1 MNFEGYF
8 YLGKI
13 AKLHGYKG
21 EVSLF
26 LDVTN
31 PSDYNQL
38 ERIFVDVDGV
48 LVPFFIDQLKLKNK
62 GFVAVKFQGINDEDA
77 AKKLLKKSIY
87 LPEEELADL
96 DDNQFYDHEISGYN
110 VVDTIK
116 GDIGIVDTVID
127 LVSNPLLRLE
137 KDGKEVLIPIF
148 EGLIQKVDRKKKIL
162 YIQAP
167 EGLIDLYLG

>member
-31 PSDYNQL
+31 PSDYSNL
-38 ERIFVDVDGV
+38 ERVFVDIDGV
-48 LVPFFIDQLKLKNK
+48 LVPFFIEVLKPKNK
-62 GFVAVKFQGINDEDA
+62 GFIAVKFQDVNDENA

-87 LPEEELADL
+87 LPESELSEL
-96 DDNQFYDHEISGYN
+96 NEKSFYDHEISGYKVFDSN
-110 VVDTIK
+110 K
-116 GDIGIVDTVID
+116 GFIGLVDTVID
-127 LVSNPLLRLE
+127 LVSNPLLRIE
-137 KDGKEVLIPIF
+137 MNNQEILIPIF
-148 EGLIQKVDRKKKIL
+148 KGLIQHVDREKKELHIL
-162 YIQAP
+162 AP
-167 EGLIDLYLG
+167 EGLIDLYLN

>member
-31 PSDYNQL
+31 PTEYNRL
-38 ERIFVDVDGV
+38 ERVFVDVDGV
-48 LVPFFIDQLKLKNK
+48 LVPFFIDQLKPKNK
-62 GFVAVKFQGINDEDA
+62 GFVAVKFQDINDENS
-77 AKKLLKKSIY
+77 AKILLKKSIY
-87 LPEEELADL
+87 LPDNELSEL
-96 DDNQFYDHEISGYN
+96 NGTSFYDHEISGYK
-110 VVDTIK
+110 VYDQVK
-116 GDIGIVDTVID
+116 GYIGIADTVID
-127 LVSNPLLRLE
+127 LKSNPLLRIEFNKMEIL
-137 KDGKEVLIPIF
+137 VPIF
-148 EGLIQKVDRKKKIL
+148 DGLISKVDRSNKEL

-167 EGLIDLYLG
+167 EGLIDLYIG

>member
-31 PSDYNQL
+31 PADYNKL
-38 ERIFVDVDGV
+38 KRVFVDVDGV
-48 LVPFFIDQLKLKNK
+48 LIPFFIDQLKPKNK
-62 GFVAVKFQGINDEDA
+62 GFIAVKFQDINEEIA

-87 LPEEELADL
+87 LPEDELAELSDTS
-96 DDNQFYDHEISGYN
+96 FYDHEISGFKVY
-110 VVDTIK
+110 DQIK
-116 GDIGIVDTVID
+116 GFIGIVDTVID
-127 LVSNPLLRLE
+127 LTANPLLRIEFNTNEIL
-137 KDGKEVLIPIF
+137 VPIF
-148 EGLIQKVDRKKKIL
+148 DGLIKNVDRDKKEL
-162 YIQAP
+162 HIQAP
-167 EGLIDLYLG
+167 DGLIDLYIG

>member
-31 PSDYNQL
+31 PADYNQL
-38 ERIFVDVDGV
+38 KRVFVDVDGV
-48 LVPFFIDQLKLKNK
+48 LIPFFIDQLKPKNK
-62 GFVAVKFQGINDEDA
+62 GFVAVKFQDINEEIA

-87 LPEEELADL
+87 LPEDELAELSDTS
-96 DDNQFYDHEISGYN
+96 FYDHEISGFKVY
-110 VVDTIK
+110 DQIK
-116 GDIGIVDTVID
+116 GFIGIVDTVID
-127 LVSNPLLRLE
+127 LTSNPLLRIEFNTNEIL
-137 KDGKEVLIPIF
+137 VPIF
-148 EGLIQKVDRKKKIL
+148 DGLIKNVDRDKKEL
-162 YIQAP
+162 HIQAP
-167 EGLIDLYLG
+167 DGLIDLYIG

>member
-31 PSDYNQL
+31 PSDYNKL
-38 ERIFVDVDGV
+38 ERVFVDVDGV
-48 LVPFFIDQLKLKNK
+48 LIPFFVDQLKPKNK
-62 GFVAVKFQGINDEDA
+62 GFVAVKFQDVNEEIA

-87 LPEEELADL
+87 LPEDELAELSDTS
-96 DDNQFYDHEISGYN
+96 FYDHEISGFKVY
-110 VVDTIK
+110 DQIK
-116 GDIGIVDTVID
+116 GFIGIVDTVID
-127 LVSNPLLRLE
+127 LTSNPLLRIEFNTNEIL
-137 KDGKEVLIPIF
+137 VPIF
-148 EGLIQKVDRKKKIL
+148 DGLIKNVDRDKKEL
-162 YIQAP
+162 HIQAP
-167 EGLIDLYLG
+167 DGLIDLYIG

>member
-31 PSDYNQL
+31 PKDYNQL
-38 ERIFVDVDGV
+38 KRVFVDVDGV
-48 LVPFFIDQLKLKNK
+48 LVPFFIDQLKTKNK
-62 GFVAVKFQGINDEDA
+62 GFVAVRLQDVNDEKTA
-77 AKKLLKKSIY
+77 EKLLKKSIY
-87 LPEEELADL
+87 LPENELSEL
-96 DDNQFYDHEISGYN
+96 DETSFYDHEIIGYKVIDN
-110 VVDTIK
+110 IK
-116 GDIGIVDTVID
+116 GYIGIVDTVID

-137 KDGKEVLIPIF
+137 FEGKEVLLPIF
-148 EGLIQKVDRKKKIL
+148 EGLIQLVDRDKKEL
-162 YIQAP
+162 HIQAP
-167 EGLIDLYLG
+167 EGLIDLYI

>member
-38 ERIFVDVDGV
+38 ERVFVDVDGV
-48 LVPFFIDQLKLKNK
+48 LVPFFIDLLKLKNK
-62 GFVAVKFQGINDEDA
+62 GFVAVKFQDVNDESA

-87 LPEEELADL
+87 LPESELSVL
-96 DDNQFYDHEISGYN
+96 PETNFYDHEISGYK
-110 VVDTIK
+110 VYDQVK
-116 GDIGIVDTVID
+116 GYIGIADTVID
-127 LVSNPLLRLE
+127 LKSNPLLRIE
-137 KDGKEVLIPIF
+137 FNKKEILIPIF
-148 EGLIQKVDRKKKIL
+148 DGIISKVDRSKKEL
-162 YIQAP
+162 HIQAP
-167 EGLIDLYLG
+167 EGLIDLYIS

>member
-38 ERIFVDVDGV
+38 ERVFVDIDGV
-48 LVPFFIDQLKLKNK
+48 LIPFFIQQVKPKNK
-62 GFVAVKFQGINDEDA
+62 GFVAVKFLDINDENS
-77 AKKLLKKSIY
+77 AKKVLKKSIY
-87 LPEEELADL
+87 LPEIELKVL
-96 DDNQFYDHEISGYN
+96 SETNFYDHEISGFKVYDN
-110 VVDTIK
+110 VKGYIGIADTI
-116 GDIGIVDTVID
+116 IEII
-127 LVSNPLLRLE
+127 SNPLLRVE
-137 KDGKEVLIPIF
+137 FEGKEILIPIF
-148 EGLIQKVDRKKKIL
+148 QGLIQKVDREKNELHIKT
-162 YIQAP
+162 P
-167 EGLIDLYLG
+167 EGLIDLYIV

>member
-31 PSDYNQL
+31 PSDYNKL
-38 ERIFVDVDGV
+38 ERVFVDVDGV
-48 LVPFFIDQLKLKNK
+48 LIPFFIDQLKPKNK
-62 GFVAVKFQGINDEDA
+62 GFVAVKFQDVNDENA

-87 LPEEELADL
+87 LPDNELSEL
-96 DDNQFYDHEISGYN
+96 DETSFYDHEISGFK
-110 VVDTIK
+110 VFDEVK
-116 GDIGIVDTVID
+116 GYIGIADTVID
-127 LVSNPLLRLE
+127 LVSNPLMRIE
-137 KDGKEVLIPIF
+137 FEGKEILIPIF
-148 EGLIQKVDRKKKIL
+148 DGLISKVDRNKREIH
-162 YIQAP
+162 IQAP
-167 EGLIDLYLG
+167 EGLIDLYIS

>member
-31 PSDYNQL
+31 PADYNQL
-38 ERIFVDVDGV
+38 KRVFVDVDGV
-48 LVPFFIDQLKLKNK
+48 LIPFFIDQLKPKNK
-62 GFVAVKFQGINDEDA
+62 GFVAVKFQDVNEEIA

-87 LPEEELADL
+87 LPEDELAELSDTS
-96 DDNQFYDHEISGYN
+96 FYDHEISGFKVY
-110 VVDTIK
+110 DQIK
-116 GDIGIVDTVID
+116 GFIGIVDTVID
-127 LVSNPLLRLE
+127 LTSNPLLRIEFNTNEIL
-137 KDGKEVLIPIF
+137 VPIF
-148 EGLIQKVDRKKKIL
+148 DGLIKNVDRDKKEL
-162 YIQAP
+162 HIQAP
-167 EGLIDLYLG
+167 DGLIDLYIG

>member
-8 YLGKI
+8 YLGKF

-77 AKKLLKKSIY
+77 AKKLLKKSIF
-87 LPEEELADL
+87 LPENELSEL
-96 DDNQFYDHEISGYN
+96 NETSFYDHEIAEYR
-110 VVDTIK
+110 VFDQIK
-116 GDIGIVDTVID
+116 GFIGIVDTVVD
-127 LVSNPLLRLE
+127 LVSNPLLRIEL
-137 KDGKEVLIPIF
+137 DGKEILVPIF
-148 EGLIQKVDRKKKIL
+148 DGLINKVDRKKRELHIH
-162 YIQAP
+162 AP
-167 EGLIDLYLG
+167 DGLIDLYIG

>member
-31 PSDYNQL
+31 PSDYNKL
-38 ERIFVDVDGV
+38 ERVFVDVDGV
-48 LVPFFIDQLKLKNK
+48 LIPFFIDQLKPKNK
-62 GFVAVKFQGINDEDA
+62 GFMAVKFQDVNDENA

-87 LPEEELADL
+87 LPDNELSEL
-96 DDNQFYDHEISGYN
+96 DETSFYDHEISGFKVYDH
-110 VVDTIK
+110 VK
-116 GDIGIVDTVID
+116 GFIGIADTVID
-127 LVSNPLLRLE
+127 LVSNPLMRIE
-137 KDGKEVLIPIF
+137 FENKEILIPIF
-148 EGLIQKVDRKKKIL
+148 EGLISKVDRNNREL
-162 YIQAP
+162 HIQAP
-167 EGLIDLYLG
+167 DGLIDLYIS

>member
-31 PSDYNQL
+31 PADYNQL
-38 ERIFVDVDGV
+38 KRVFVDVDGV
-48 LVPFFIDQLKLKNK
+48 LIPFFIDQLKPKNK
-62 GFVAVKFQGINDEDA
+62 GFVAVKFQDINEEIA

-87 LPEEELADL
+87 LPEDELAELSDTS
-96 DDNQFYDHEISGYN
+96 FYDHEISGFKVY
-110 VVDTIK
+110 DQIK
-116 GDIGIVDTVID
+116 GFIGIVDTVID
-127 LVSNPLLRLE
+127 LTSNPLLRIEFNTNEIL
-137 KDGKEVLIPIF
+137 VPIF
-148 EGLIQKVDRKKKIL
+148 DGLIKNVYRDKKEL
-162 YIQAP
+162 HIQAP
-167 EGLIDLYLG
+167 DGLIDLYIG

>member
-31 PSDYNQL
+31 PADYNQL
-38 ERIFVDVDGV
+38 KRVFVDVDGV
-48 LVPFFIDQLKLKNK
+48 LIPFFIDQLKPKNK
-62 GFVAVKFQGINDEDA
+62 GFVAVKFKDINEEIA

-87 LPEEELADL
+87 LPEDELAELSDTS
-96 DDNQFYDHEISGYN
+96 FYDHEISGFKVY
-110 VVDTIK
+110 DQIK
-116 GDIGIVDTVID
+116 GFIGIVDTVID
-127 LVSNPLLRLE
+127 LTANPLLRIEFNTNEIL
-137 KDGKEVLIPIF
+137 VPIF
-148 EGLIQKVDRKKKIL
+148 DGLIKNVDRDKKEL
-162 YIQAP
+162 HIQAP
-167 EGLIDLYLG
+167 DGLIDLYIG